1 MALGSAAVTKRGPS
15 SRRVACVLLPR
26 AVVAAAGV
34 SAGVGTALLGL
45 GAMPLGVAFA
55 QSSVPPDAQTQG
67 FSGRDFGGMDL
78 PASPQKLAMS
88 FSGMRGWSWR
98 EGAATRML
106 LERDVRVTIGPY
118 RFVADRAVV
127 WMEPVTV
134 KGADGSPVAADQ
146 VAVFFENA
154 RDPAGPG
161 EGGSAQG
168 AAGPGGAGQ
177 WLSQS
182 ASRLLVTGLIV
193 GEPDVPPTVAVDV
206 PMRDARP
213 ASPFVGEAEAR
224 LSRYLTALA
233 SRDESAPGER
243 AVADGGTGGR
253 RPSIRVND
261 PVNAAEAD
269 PLPQG
274 FGEPPTGAGGR
285 DLTLDTRLAA
295 GISPIA
301 PSARVIAPRDGLIEF
316 YCPDPKLVEVD
327 PAAQGPASGSEALGA
342 TRAFIMNG
350 GVTAQYD
357 TIGRRQSVQMTAARG
372 VVFLAKSPGA
382 DQGMKLTAEDV
393 LGVYLEG
400 DVQVTVRSRPDITSG
415 AFQPDQ
421 YVLRGNRVY
430 YDLKRNSAVLLDAV
444 FWTYDQ
450 ERGMPL
456 YLRAGVLRQRSL
468 REFSAEKATLA
479 NVSFAEPHFAIGAS
493 SVTITRDTSSEGRAF
508 NTYDARDVVFTAG
521 GVPLAYLPKV
531 SGEFKPSPLRRI
543 EFERVA
549 RSNVVRT
556 VWDMYTILG
565 MDAPE
570 GNRWDLLIDGY
581 LDRGLGVGTDLRW
594 RRTDIDGSL
603 LAYYIND
610 QGEDHLSSGADRDP
624 PQENRGLIL
633 GDNIWRMDEHWTLFA
648 EGTYISDEA
657 FVDSFFRR
665 EAETRREFTNSLYLR
680 RLEDTEAITAELRGT
695 FNDFVSNQYLLESQG
710 YQVEKLPDLA
720 YHRVGEDLFD
730 GLISY
735 TGEARYTAMNLVFD
749 SPTLA
754 NHGYDTRE
762 RANAGFG
769 LLPTQRLQDVLSAGG
784 FDEDTV
790 SRFDTRHDFE
800 VPLSLGPINV
810 TPFAVGRVTAYDT
823 DFSRYRGGGA
833 AGENDADRERYWGAT
848 GVRAATSLTR
858 TDSSIESDA
867 FDIHGVRHIITPSV
881 TAWTSGTNL
890 EQNDLP
896 VYDES
901 VESIADGSAVRLGL
915 NNTWQTH
922 RPGTSPGTRGT
933 MRSVDWLKLNTDY
946 VWSSGEVDI
955 ESPFGRFI
963 EARPERSSFGDF
975 FTGDAILQLT
985 DAVAITADVL
995 YDVNESST
1003 SRTAAGAIIDHGFGF
1018 STFAEFRSLDQLD
1031 SKNLDFGAKYE
1042 LSRKYALT
1050 AVTVYD
1056 LDAEEFQS
1064 VGGRIIRRFPQWT
1077 VELGFHVS
1085 TITDESSIG
1094 FVLSPV
1100 GATGETR
1107 RRIFTREFD
1116 DIAPTARERDAVSDR
1131 LDDGPFGD

>member
-1 MALGSAAVTKRGPS
+1 MKPAPTRSVS
-15 SRRVACVLLPR
+15 SVVVLLP
-26 AVVAAAGV
+26 
-34 SAGVGTALLGL
+34 ALLGVSGLAAGL
-45 GAMPLGVAFA
+45 GAVGSASAQVAA
-55 QSSVPPDAQTQG
+55 GAADAQPG
-67 FSGRDFGGMDL
+67 AAFSGRDFAGVDF
-78 PASPQKLAMS
+78 PATPQKLAVS
-88 FSGMRGWSWR
+88 FAGMRGWSWR

-106 LERDVRVTIGPY
+106 FEKDVRVGIGPY
-118 RFVADRAVV
+118 KFVADRATV
-127 WMEPVTV
+127 WMEPVTAN
-134 KGADGSPVAADQ
+134 GTQADQ
-146 VAVFFENA
+146 IAVYFENA

-161 EGGSAQG
+161 EGGSSIG
-168 AAGPGGAGQ
+168 TPTSAGTGQ

-182 ASRLLVTGLIV
+182 ASRLLVTGLIASN
-193 GEPDVPPTVAVDV
+193 PDVPPTVAVDV
-206 PMRDARP
+206 PMRDVRP
-213 ASPFVGEAEAR
+213 ANAFVAEGEARMA
-224 LSRYLTALA
+224 RYLTALT
-233 SRDESAPGER
+233 SPEDRGPSVRPDGSALAGT
-243 AVADGGTGGR
+243 DGSL
-253 RPSIRVND
+253 RPTIRVND

-269 PLPQG
+269 PLPQAVG
-274 FGEPPTGAGGR
+274 VPPVGADGR
-285 DLTLDTRLAA
+285 DLTVDTRLAS
-295 GISPIA
+295 GGSPIA
-301 PSARVIAPRDGLIEF
+301 PRARVIAPREGLVEF
-316 YCPDPKLVEVD
+316 ACPDPKLVEID
-327 PAAQGPASGSEALGA
+327 PATAAPGSGESGEALGA

-350 GVTAQYD
+350 GLTVQYD
-357 TIGRRQSVQMTAARG
+357 TVGRKQSVQLTAARG
-372 VVFLAKSPGA
+372 VVFLARAPGA
-382 DQGMKLTAEDV
+382 DQGLKLSADDV

-400 DVQVTVRSRPDITSG
+400 DVQATVRTRPDMTTG

-430 YDLKRNSAVLLDAV
+430 YDLRRNSAIVLDAV

-493 SVTITRDTSSEGRAF
+493 NVTITRDTSSEGRTF

-565 MDAPE
+565 LDAPE
-570 GNRWDLLIDGY
+570 GNRWDLLIDAY
-581 LDRGLGVGTDLRW
+581 LDRGIGVGTDLKW

-610 QGEDHLSSGADRDP
+610 RGEDHLSSGADRDP
-624 PQENRGLIL
+624 PQENRGLLL
-633 GDNIWRMDEHWTLFA
+633 GDNIWRIDEHWTLFA
-648 EGTYISDEA
+648 EGSYISDEA

-680 RLEDTEAITAELRGT
+680 RLEDSEAITAELRGT
-695 FNDFVSNQYLLESQG
+695 FNDFISNQYLLESQG
-710 YQVEKLPDLA
+710 YQVNKLPDLA

-754 NHGYDTRE
+754 KHGYDTRD
-762 RANAGFG
+762 RARAGFD

-784 FDEDTV
+784 LDEDTV

-800 VPLSLGPINV
+800 VPLSLGPVNV
-810 TPFAVGRVTAYDT
+810 TPFAVGRVTVYDT
-823 DFSRYRGGGA
+823 DFSTYNGGD
-833 AGENDADRERYWGAT
+833 EDASRERYWGST
-848 GVRAATSLTR
+848 GLRAATSLTN
-858 TDSSIESDA
+858 TDASIESDA
-867 FDIHGVRHIITPSV
+867 FDIHGVRHIITPSL
-881 TAWTSGTNL
+881 TAWTSGTNV
-890 EQNDLP
+890 EQNNLP

-901 VESIADGSAVRLGL
+901 VESIADGSAVRVGM

-946 VWSSGEVDI
+946 IWSSGEVDI

-963 EARPERSSFGDF
+963 EARPERSTFGDF
-975 FTGDAILQLT
+975 FSGDAIIQLT
-985 DAVAITADVL
+985 DAVALTADVL

-1018 STFAEFRSLDQLD
+1018 STFVEYRSLDQLS
-1031 SKNLDFGAKYE
+1031 SKNIDFGAKYE
-1042 LSRKYALT
+1042 LSRKYA
-1050 AVTVYD
+1050 VTVQSVYD

-1064 VGGRIIRRFPQWT
+1064 IGGRITRRFPQWT

-1085 TITDESSIG
+1085 TITDETSIG
-1094 FVLSPV
+1094 IVLSPV
-1100 GATGETR
+1100 GASGETR

-1116 DIAPTARERDAVSDR
+1116 DVAPTLRQRDAVKDR
-1131 LDDGPFGD
+1131 LDDGPFSE

>member
-1 MALGSAAVTKRGPS
+1 MRLCPVRVVGSPPGRGLLRALVGAAGLCVGVGG
-15 SRRVACVLLPR
+15 VATAQTGAAGL
-26 AVVAAAGV
+26 VAAPAE
-34 SAGVGTALLGL
+34 
-45 GAMPLGVAFA
+45 
-55 QSSVPPDAQTQG
+55 G
-67 FSGRDFGGMDL
+67 FSGRDFGGVDF
-78 PASPQKLAMS
+78 PATPQKLALS

-98 EGAATRML
+98 EGSATRML
-106 LERDVRVTIGPY
+106 FEKDVRVSIGPY
-118 RFVADRAVV
+118 KFVADRAVV
-127 WMEPVTV
+127 WMEPVSV
-134 KGADGSPVAADQ
+134 KGADGASASADQ
-146 VAVFFENA
+146 VAVYFENA

-168 AAGPGGAGQ
+168 SAGQ

-182 ASRLLVTGLIV
+182 ASRLLVTGLILS
-193 GEPDVPPTVAVDV
+193 EPDVPPTVAVDL
-206 PMRDARP
+206 PMRDVRP
-213 ASPFVGEAEAR
+213 ANAFLGEAEGR
-224 LSRYLTALA
+224 LSRYLTVLA
-233 SRDESAPGER
+233 SRGEEGGAGEAG

-261 PVNAAEAD
+261 PVNVAEAD
-269 PLPQG
+269 PLPPG
-274 FGEPPTGAGGR
+274 SGEPPRGADGR

-301 PSARVIAPRDGLIEF
+301 PKARALAPRDGLIEF

-327 PAAQGPASGSEALGA
+327 PAAATPQGVDAVGA

-382 DQGMKLTAEDV
+382 DQGMKLSADDV

-400 DVQVTVRSRPDITSG
+400 DVQVTVRTRPDVTSG

-468 REFSAEKATLA
+468 REFTAEKATLA

-493 SVTITRDTSSEGRAF
+493 SVTITRDTSAEGRAF

-549 RSNVVRT
+549 GSSVVRT

-565 MDAPE
+565 MDTPE

-581 LDRGLGVGTDLRW
+581 LDRGLGIGTDLKW
-594 RRTDIDGSL
+594 QRTDIDGSL

-633 GDNIWRMDEHWTLFA
+633 GENIWRIDDHWSLFA

-754 NHGYDTRE
+754 KHGYDTRE
-762 RANAGFG
+762 RADAAFG

-784 FDEDTV
+784 LDEDTV

-800 VPLSLGPINV
+800 VPLSLGAINV
-810 TPFAVGRVTAYDT
+810 TPFAVGRLTAYDT
-823 DFSRYRGGGA
+823 DFSRYNG
-833 AGENDADRERYWGAT
+833 GENEDRERYWGAT

-858 TDSSIESDA
+858 TDTGVESDA
-867 FDIHGVRHIITPSV
+867 FDIHGLRHIVTPSL
-881 TAWTSGTNL
+881 TAWTSGANL

-946 VWSSGEVDI
+946 VWSSGEVDV

-975 FTGDAILQLT
+975 FTGDAIIQLT
-985 DAVAITADVL
+985 DAVALTADVL
-995 YDVNESST
+995 YDVDEST
-1003 SRTAAGAIIDHGFGF
+1003 TTRTAAGAIIDHGFGF
-1018 STFAEFRSLDQLD
+1018 STFAEYRSLDQLS

-1116 DIAPTARERDAVSDR
+1116 DIAPTARQRDAVRDR
-1131 LDDGPFGD
+1131 MDDGPFGD